1 MGGRK
6 DALRRLEGIHEGWFR
21 GPLDVGEVERGRLT
35 EGEEEGEA
43 GAEETGTETG
53 VRAPPTK
60 SWKMDFVVWMYVWNT
75 FLQAVL
81 SGFMWGM
88 NRYNRPSWSTGL
100 FVALACIVAGMA
112 GGMVW
117 FEGRKVKRIEGE
129 HKDGEG
135 ETKGSSVETGQEREE
150 KRV

>member
-1 MGGRK
+1 MDG
-6 DALRRLEGIHEGWFR
+6 ET
-21 GPLDVGEVERGRLT
+21 VGRGRLA
-35 EGEEEGEA
+35 EGETAPE
-43 GAEETGTETG
+43 TETG

-88 NRYNRPSWSTGL
+88 NRYDRPSWSTGL
-100 FVALACIVAGMA
+100 FVALACIVAGVA

-117 FEGRKVKRIEGE
+117 WEGRKVKRIEGVKE
-129 HKDGEG
+129 EDKEGKGKGRKEKEG
-135 ETKGSSVETGQEREE
+135 EENML
-150 KRV
+150 RVLSG